1 MRINLESFY
10 EKLKVGLV
18 SSETTVSSLIQSRQ
32 AEFDAFFQS
41 VDNDENLEVFL
52 SSKIGWLNLA
62 SFSQGKVGN
71 QNLFGPHELVIF
83 HRYEKW
89 IAEHKIKNPIFEV
102 CFLDLGANV
111 GVHGIVFSKL
121 AGDSDHRILCVEPND
136 KINQIRILNFNSN
149 NITRATH
156 LSAAVVPDSF
166 QPESVEFIE
175 CIDNLTAS
183 TTVLTNKQIYGN
195 ARSVSVTGIRTRQLF
210 NLTPMG
216 NPENLLIIK
225 LDIEGAEADFLE
237 DALPIILSVSEC
249 NVKIAVEVSSQE
261 NAARIFKLLENLDN
275 SFTVYSDLAGL
286 SSTIRS
292 ISEVP
297 NRWSQGSLYL
307 EFNNYLS

>member
-1 MRINLESFY
+1 
-10 EKLKVGLV
+10 
-18 SSETTVSSLIQSRQ
+18 
-32 AEFDAFFQS
+32 
-41 VDNDENLEVFL
+41 
-52 SSKIGWLNLA
+52 
-62 SFSQGKVGN
+62 
-71 QNLFGPHELVIF
+71 
-83 HRYEKW
+83 
-89 IAEHKIKNPIFEV
+89 
-102 CFLDLGANV
+102 
-111 GVHGIVFSKL
+111 
-121 AGDSDHRILCVEPND
+121 
-136 KINQIRILNFNSN
+136 
-149 NITRATH
+149 
-156 LSAAVVPDSF
+156 
-166 QPESVEFIE
+166 
-175 CIDNLTAS
+175 
-183 TTVLTNKQIYGN
+183 
-195 ARSVSVTGIRTRQLF
+195 
-210 NLTPMG
+210 MG